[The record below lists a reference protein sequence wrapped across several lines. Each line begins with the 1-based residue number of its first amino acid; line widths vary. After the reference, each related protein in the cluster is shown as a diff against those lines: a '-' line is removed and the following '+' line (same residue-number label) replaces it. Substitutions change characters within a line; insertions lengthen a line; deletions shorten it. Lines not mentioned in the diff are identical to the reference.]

1 MEIVNSRETEREGE
15 SEISSFWLFVSI
27 NLKKKKKKKNEEC
40 YLIQEVISAM
50 MSNHKLT

>member
-27 NLKKKKKKKNEEC
+27 NLKKKKKKNEEC